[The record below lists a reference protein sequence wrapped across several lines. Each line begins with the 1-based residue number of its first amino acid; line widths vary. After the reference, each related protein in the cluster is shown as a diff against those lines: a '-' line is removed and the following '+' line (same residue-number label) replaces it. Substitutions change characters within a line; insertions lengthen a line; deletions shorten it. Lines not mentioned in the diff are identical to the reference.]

1 VLDANEAFENHYER
15 AVRAG
20 AVAPLPGASAEE
32 LQAAGATHVLTSIAD
47 LPALVTRP

>member
-1 VLDANEAFENHYER
+1 VHNSV
-15 AVRAG
+15 AVSALTR
-20 AVAPLPGASAEE
+20 LPASAEE